1 MRLLVMFDLP
11 TGSKK
16 ERKTYSEFRKFLVGD
31 GYTMLQFSVYT
42 RILLS
47 RDGADAHLRRLR
59 AHVPAAGSVT
69 VLELTEKQYS
79 CRTTLV
85 DTRPG
90 RQEADLGAQLTLT
103 F

>member
-1 MRLLVMFDLP
+1 MFDLP
-11 TGSKK
+11 TGSKR
-16 ERKTYSEFRKFLVGD
+16 ERKTYSEFRKFLVED

-47 RDGADAHLRRLR
+47 RDGADAHVRRLR

-69 VLELTEKQYS
+69 VLVLTEKQYS
-79 CRTTLV
+79 CRKTLV